1 MHFMT
6 EYMGMRPSN
15 FKTCIQRE
23 ATHIRF
29 MNALRTQLLET
40 AAAYCAVKSIS
51 MSTLSHKIV
60 NDGKV
65 LDRIAAGR
73 DIHTAT
79 FEKFMEWFRNNWPRG
94 VQCPPCLTSPLL
106 F

>member
-1 MHFMT
+1 M
-6 EYMGMRPSN
+6 
-15 FKTCIQRE
+15 QRE
-23 ATHIRF
+23 ATHIWF

-73 DIHTAT
+73 DIQTAT
-79 FEKFMEWFRNNWPRG
+79 FERFMAWFAQNWPGVTVRG
-94 VQCPPCLTSPLL
+94 RPFLPSGAFDP
-106 F
+106 FYP

>member
-1 MHFMT
+1 
-6 EYMGMRPSN
+6 
-15 FKTCIQRE
+15 
-23 ATHIRF
+23 

-73 DIHTAT
+73 DIQTAT
-79 FEKFMEWFRNNWPRG
+79 FERFMAWFFDNWPYGKTEFPAGPFWR
-94 VQCPPCLTSPLL
+94 S
-106 F
+106 